1 MPRFFVLTIVVA
13 IFSISASNAEAHNPI
28 LIETPDQSDVLLLE
42 TPTISQAM
50 YGELVGFPH
59 MYEFYTKE
67 PMRLFVEVLVPD
79 TGSERGSMSGIILR
93 AVERGRVQEVARLRA
108 VDATWESF
116 YEPYGG
122 DRYLRGD
129 SFDADIEPGLYRIEV
144 STPENFGKYV
154 LAVGTIEK
162 FSFGDYFA
170 LVKKIA
176 AVKVFLGKSSL
187 RAVESPFVYV
197 PLVFFGGIIGLW
209 WYRRKRRKS
218 AVQ

>member
-116 YEPYGG
+116 
-122 DRYLRGD
+122 
-129 SFDADIEPGLYRIEV
+129 
-144 STPENFGKYV
+144 
-154 LAVGTIEK
+154 
-162 FSFGDYFA
+162 
-170 LVKKIA
+170 
-176 AVKVFLGKSSL
+176 
-187 RAVESPFVYV
+187 
-197 PLVFFGGIIGLW
+197 
-209 WYRRKRRKS
+209 
-218 AVQ
+218 